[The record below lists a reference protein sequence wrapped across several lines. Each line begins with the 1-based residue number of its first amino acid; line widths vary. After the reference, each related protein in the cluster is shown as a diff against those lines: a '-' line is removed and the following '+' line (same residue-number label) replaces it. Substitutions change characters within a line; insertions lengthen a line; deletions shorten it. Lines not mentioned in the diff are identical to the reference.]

1 MNKSLRSCS
10 QIIGHWETFPLCP
23 MFVFNKLFTK
33 SFQIF
38 HYNCLI
44 PFHCKLHPSIKG
56 PGHFLRF
63 YANFSK
69 WLSLSLSFTFVHCP
83 AFYRLSLPH
92 RTTGVPLINKQLLL
106 FFSKPM
112 SQSVKDLEMIIVNPN
127 KTLFQTSSNFSS
139 LQPVKLLLP
148 PFPLLLEN
156 KLS

>member
-1 MNKSLRSCS
+1 MVNQSLRTCS

-23 MFVFNKLFTK
+23 MFVFNKLFRK

-56 PGHFLRF
+56 WPFSEFLCKF
-63 YANFSK
+63 FK
-69 WLSLSLSFTFVHCP
+69 MTLSLTSVHFP
-83 AFYRLSLPH
+83 ALRRLSLPYW
-92 RTTGVPLINKQLLL
+92 TPGVPLINKQLLL
-106 FFSKPM
+106 FFSKPV
-112 SQSVKDLEMIIVNPN
+112 SQSSKDLEMIIVNPN

-148 PFPLLLEN
+148 PFPLLL
-156 KLS
+156 

>member
-1 MNKSLRSCS
+1 MVNQSLRTCS

-23 MFVFNKLFTK
+23 MFVFNKLSRK

-44 PFHCKLHPSIKG
+44 PFHCKLHPSKVQDIFWISMQFFK
-56 PGHFLRF
+56 
-63 YANFSK
+63 K
-69 WLSLSLSFTFVHCP
+69 WLSFSLWYFFCP
-83 AFYRLSLPH
+83 ALFGLYLPYW
-92 RTTGVPLINKQLLL
+92 TPVVPLINKQLLL

-139 LQPVKLLLP
+139 LQPVKLLLL
-148 PFPLLLEN
+148 PFPLLL
-156 KLS
+156 